1 MRPKY
6 SLKSSLKEYFI
17 DHNLLHYASSLSF
30 HTILAL
36 IPVLILS
43 LFIFTKLPI
52 FDTYYLKIK
61 EFIFNSILPTHQ
73 ENLLNMID
81 KFMSNTQ
88 TMGIL
93 GVAFVLYVSIMF
105 FDDFEYVINKIFKET
120 PRDFLHSIALYFVL
134 TVIIPIGLAISLFLS
149 IKATLLLHSFN
160 YSKSMD
166 TMAITSFLILWMLFF
181 IVYKTSPNTKVYF
194 KSAFLS
200 SLVASSIW
208 YISKQLFIFYVTINK
223 TYTTI
228 YGSFST
234 IMFFFIWIYLS
245 WIIFLFGAKLCYY
258 LNEDKKKKIKYQ
270 NYKQQALMKY
280 RKD

>member
-1 MRPKY
+1 MKNKY

-43 LFIFTKLPI
+43 LFTFTKLSI
-52 FDTYYLKIK
+52 FDDYYLKIK

-73 ENLLNMID
+73 EGVINTID

-88 TMGIL
+88 TMGII
-93 GVAFVLYVSIMF
+93 GVIFVLYVSVMF
-105 FDDFEYVINKIFKET
+105 FDDFEYVINKIFKKK
-120 PRDFLHSIALYFVL
+120 PRDFLHSITIYFVL
-134 TVIIPIGLAISLFLS
+134 TLIIPIGLAISLFLS
-149 IKATLLLHSFN
+149 IKATLLLQSYE
-160 YSKSMD
+160 YSKSID
-166 TMAITSFLILWMLFF
+166 TMAISSYLILWMLFF
-181 IVYKTSPNTKVYF
+181 IVYKISPNTKVHF

-200 SLVASSIW
+200 SLVGSAIW
-208 YISKQLFIFYVTINK
+208 FVSKQLFIFYVTINK

-258 LNEDKKKKIKYQ
+258 LNQDQKKKIKYKD
-270 NYKQQALMKY
+270 YKQQALMKY
-280 RKD
+280 RKK